1 VVSEHYSAL
10 RSKPK
15 ENTPLADNTSE
26 LQGYHTDSDALDNI
40 MEKLYLVIEDQVL
53 QTFLPT
59 LLGREIASL
68 LHVFPM
74 QFG

>member
-1 VVSEHYSAL
+1 VNIPFV
-10 RSKPK
+10 
-15 ENTPLADNTSE
+15 DNTSE
-26 LQGYHTDSDALDNI
+26 LQGYHTASDALDNI
-40 MEKLYLVIEDQVL
+40 IKKPYLMIEHQVL

>member
-1 VVSEHYSAL
+1 L

-15 ENTPLADNTSE
+15 ENTPSADNTSE
-26 LQGYHTDSDALDNI
+26 LQGYHTDGDALDNI
-40 MEKLYLVIEDQVL
+40 IKKPYLVIEDQVL
-53 QTFLPT
+53 QPFLPT

>member
-1 VVSEHYSAL
+1 MTKTNA
-10 RSKPK
+10 
-15 ENTPLADNTSE
+15 TSNSTGITFLIGE
-26 LQGYHTDSDALDNI
+26 TDSDALDNI
-40 MEKLYLVIEDQVL
+40 IEKPYLVIEHQVL

-74 QFG
+74 